1 MRKTS
6 NKPKSNDYEIELPA
20 NPFAKSKNIQV
31 VEDPQRNLAVLRVY
45 GEIDEPAEYIEEIA
59 RLNQLSQQYD
69 IIEITLNSPGG
80 SLNTAVDLASIIN
93 NFNYVITIGKG
104 EVASAAFMLWTMG
117 DIKVVTNYSMYMAH
131 RESYGMY
138 GKTSEHKYAADV
150 FGSVYEELFEKC
162 FSTILT
168 AEESLIADR
177 SEAWVSYKDLVS
189 RDGIIS
195 YDEYIQPKNP
205 YSVAEYYVLDNG
217 KVLMFDSLTQ
227 AYRTV
232 EIEFGNEIITDMT
245 EYLYGI
251 DKLTELP
258 KPKTPKTPKKVIKSK
273 KKSETKSTDEK
284 EKVTKKKYKKKDA

>member
-1 MRKTS
+1 MRKSS
-6 NKPKSNDYEIELPA
+6 NRLQSSDYEIELPV
-20 NPFAKSKNIQV
+20 NPSIKSKNIQV
-31 VEDPQRNLAVLRVY
+31 VEDKERNLVILRVY
-45 GEIDEPAEYIEEIA
+45 GEIEEPSEYIDEIS
-59 RLNQLSQQYD
+59 RLNQLSNQYD

-117 DIKVVTNYSMYMAH
+117 DIKVVTDYSMYMAH

-150 FGSVYEELFEKC
+150 FGSVYEELFEEC
-162 FSTILT
+162 FSDILT
-168 AEESLIADR
+168 EKEALIADR
-177 SEAWVSYKDLVS
+177 SEAWVSYKDLVN

-195 YDEYIQPKNP
+195 YDEYVQPKNP
-205 YSVAEYYVLDNG
+205 YTVAEYYITDDG
-217 KVLMFDSLTQ
+217 KLLMFDTSIQ

-232 EIEFGNEIITDMT
+232 EIEFGDEIITDMT

-251 DKLTELP
+251 DSLTELP
-258 KPKTPKTPKKVIKSK
+258 KPKKTKKPKKKSK
-273 KKSETKSTDEK
+273 KKDE
-284 EKVTKKKYKKKDA
+284 E